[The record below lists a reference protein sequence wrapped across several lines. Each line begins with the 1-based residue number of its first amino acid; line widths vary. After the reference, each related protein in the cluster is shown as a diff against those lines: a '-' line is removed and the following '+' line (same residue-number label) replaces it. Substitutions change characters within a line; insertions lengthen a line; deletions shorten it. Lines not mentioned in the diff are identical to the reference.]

1 MHTGPSRPVCLG
13 LSIFVAENGLGQ
25 PYTWHTRRAS
35 TIKSFTSIL
44 VLHRIM
50 IMNDHHLLA
59 PSTPQDPP
67 EPDPP
72 ALQEPC
78 EPLAPPDPPDPPAPQ
93 AHPEPPEA

>member
-35 TIKSFTSIL
+35 TIKSLISIL

-50 IMNDHHLLA
+50 HQSFGLNDHHLLA
-59 PSTPQDPP
+59 PPAPQDPP
-67 EPDPP
+67 ELPG
-72 ALQEPC
+72 
-78 EPLAPPDPPDPPAPQ
+78 PPAPQ
-93 AHPEPPEA
+93 EP